1 MRVGAER
8 ARENMERLFRLLA
21 ENSSDVVAL
30 LRPDGHVEW
39 LSRSFGNTEEYER
52 STVMGR
58 LPWHLLHPDDLQR
71 GRGALAEVIATGGL
85 SRPLELR
92 FRVGTDEYHWVA
104 ATGRRVDDGHGN
116 EIVMSF
122 RDITDRKL
130 AEQDLEYAA
139 THDQLTG
146 LANRKNLV
154 AEIRR
159 ALLASHRSG
168 RPTAVVMLD
177 LDHFKFVNDSL
188 GHAVGDDLLREA
200 ASRMR
205 SSVRDG
211 DFVARH
217 GGDEFVVV
225 MRDLEAPDEATA
237 VAQRIVD
244 VFRSPVLVGATELF
258 TTASVG
264 VAISRVGSDVD
275 SLLSEADTAM
285 YVSKDAGRDRCSL
298 FNEELRHA
306 ATERLRI
313 ESGLRAAL
321 AHDELDVWYQPEID
335 VFDGHLTAVEALV
348 RWHHPDR
355 GLYTADRFIDVAEE
369 SGLIVEI
376 GTFVIR
382 RACAQAAL
390 WNSGRSARPLVV
402 RINLS
407 TRQLAEA
414 DLLDIVDTAMTT
426 SDVDA
431 GWLCFEITETAILR
445 DIPAVARNVHGI
457 HSRGIALAL
466 DDFGTGY
473 ASLSHL
479 RELPI
484 SVLKLDRSFV
494 ASIDDN
500 EFDRRLVA
508 GVIALAHGLDIT
520 VTAEGVEHERQA
532 EILRSLGCRRAQ
544 GFLYS
549 AAVPAEKIDAG

>member
-1 MRVGAER
+1 
-8 ARENMERLFRLLA
+8 MERLFRLLA

-390 WNSGRSARPLVV
+390 WNCGRSARPLVV

>member
-1 MRVGAER
+1 
-8 ARENMERLFRLLA
+8 MERLFRLLA

-355 GLYTADRFIDVAEE
+355 GLYTADRFIEVAEE

>member
-1 MRVGAER
+1 
-8 ARENMERLFRLLA
+8 MERLFRLLA

>member
-1 MRVGAER
+1 
-8 ARENMERLFRLLA
+8 MERLFRLLA

-200 ASRMR
+200 ASRIR

-355 GLYTADRFIDVAEE
+355 GLYTADRFIEVAEE

>member
-1 MRVGAER
+1 
-8 ARENMERLFRLLA
+8 MERLFRLLA

-58 LPWHLLHPDDLQR
+58 LPWHLLHPDDLHR

-205 SSVRDG
+205 STVRDG

-244 VFRSPVLVGATELF
+244 VFRSPVLVGGTELF

-306 ATERLRI
+306 ATERLRT

-414 DLLDIVDTAMTT
+414 DLLDIVDTAMTM